1 MWAGKLGR
9 GFSMSDLLK
18 YGALALGAYFLWDK
32 LAPTIMGVIPQTPN
46 ATGTPAQNTVPTTPS
61 GSTPIRIMLQEAAN
75 KAGEPGPNSFDV
87 WNYYYQA
94 VRGVSGPPW
103 EATEASK
110 LDRGYKYTVD
120 EYLALT
126 VPKGFGGIIAN
137 AYESADKRMVQ

>member
-1 MWAGKLGR
+1 
-9 GFSMSDLLK
+9 MSDLFK
-18 YGALALGAYFLWDK
+18 YGALALGAYFLYSRFSES
-32 LAPTIMGVIPQTPN
+32 LTGVIPQTPN
-46 ATGTPAQNTVPTTPS
+46 ATGTSAQNTVPTTPS
-61 GSTPIRIMLQEAAN
+61 SATPIRMLLQEAAN

-110 LDRGYKYTVD
+110 NDRAYKYTVD

-126 VPKGFGGIIAN
+126 VPSGFGGIVATG
-137 AYESADKRMVQ
+137 YEAAVKRMVQ

>member
-1 MWAGKLGR
+1 
-9 GFSMSDLLK
+9 MSDLLK
-18 YGALALGAYFLWDK
+18 YGALALGAYFLYSK
-32 LAPTIMGVIPQTPN
+32 FGSSLAGVIPQTPN
-46 ATGTPAQNTVPTTPS
+46 ATGTPAQNTVPTSPS
-61 GSTPIRIMLQEAAN
+61 GATPIRSLILGAATKN
-75 KAGEPGPNSFDV
+75 GEPGPNSFDV

-110 LDRGYKYTVD
+110 LDRSYKYTVD

-137 AYESADKRMVQ
+137 GYESADKRMVQ

>member
-1 MWAGKLGR
+1 
-9 GFSMSDLLK
+9 MSDLLK

-32 LAPTIMGVIPQTPN
+32 LGSTIMGVIPQTPN
-46 ATGTPAQNTVPTTPS
+46 ATGTPVQNTVPTRPS
-61 GSTPIRIMLQEAAN
+61 GATPIRLMLQEAAN

-94 VRGVSGPPW
+94 VRGASGPPW

-126 VPKGFGGIIAN
+126 VPKGFGGVIATG
-137 AYESADKRMVQ
+137 YEAASKRMVQ

>member
-1 MWAGKLGR
+1 
-9 GFSMSDLLK
+9 MSDLVK
-18 YGALALGAYFLWDK
+18 YGAIAIGAWFLWNK
-32 LAPTIMGVIPQTPN
+32 FGSSLAGVIPQTPA
-46 ATGTPAQNTVPTTPS
+46 ATGTSVQNTVPGTPS
-61 GSTPIRIMLQEAAN
+61 NATPIRLLLQEAAT

-87 WNYYYQA
+87 WNWYYQQ

-126 VPKGFGGIIAN
+126 VPKGFGGIVAS
-137 AYESADKRMVQ
+137 AYESAYKRVVQ